1 MLQPSEHIAQA
12 EKNERLYELL
22 VGTEFNDWAITG
34 LFYAALH
41 YVDAFFMRQ
50 TGTSPI
56 NHNSRNGLVERTLNL
71 AQIKPYYAA
80 LFQWSLNVRYE
91 AIQVSSDDARY
102 VMAQYFTP
110 LRQHIRALLNL
121 P

>member
-41 YVDAFFMRQ
+41 YVDALFMEQ
-50 TGTSPI
+50 TGTSPT
-56 NHNSRNGLVERTLNL
+56 NHNSRNGLVERTVNL
-71 AQIKPYYAA
+71 ARIKPHYAE

-91 AIQVSSDDARY
+91 AIPVSSDDTRN
-102 VMAQYFTP
+102 VMTQHFAP
-110 LRQHIRALLNL
+110 LRAHLRALLGL